1 MDRGLLRCPASASP
15 AALAGRPAGRKGGS
29 LGRERRHRR
38 APCEGGG
45 LAPRRSRDRRVRAA
59 WLPRVRLQPPRGR
72 CLERRCPL
80 QPSPFP
86 QRPARGE
93 QKRTFPPRFPRS
105 RSRLYRYQS
114 FGKRWTHLNQSIHGQ
129 GSTRKPPAVAEDR
142 LYDCWRKSSA
152 KLREVSSEL
161 HKKQVVEAWGDQLAL
176 KQQREAA
183 DQEERVRSEN
193 QYKRARRAAL
203 ERLEQEQQRRKQE
216 EEKQAEILRQQMA
229 ELQLRDVE
237 ATKLKEEE
245 ESLLKQHWELQAL
258 EAERKL
264 KDEQQKKVELG
275 RFLKHQV
282 QAQLRKRV
290 QQVQEEL
297 EKDRQILLA
306 LSEKDE
312 QDQRLQ
318 SSRREEAMAAVAWM
332 KKVIEEQLQL
342 EREREAELETI
353 FREEARQV
361 WEKREE
367 EWGREQKARDRLMA
381 EVLAEREQQ
390 IQQKMEQ
397 NRQAQQESVRFR
409 EQLIQQLEEARQLTQ
424 WEQQAGVERKTACKQ
439 ELQAQ
444 LTQRQQQ
451 QQEELQH
458 QQEAATEAQL
468 REEQLQEL
476 EQVEARRMVEACY
489 RKQVGAAAQMA
500 LKGAPLRMAGLRT
513 AIPGWRPSGGGGE
526 RERSDPTAGIRP
538 DSCKASSACPPSSAT
553 ATPKLPGAKEDSAF
567 WV

>member
-1 MDRGLLRCPASASP
+1 MAVRAVPPFWGGRSRALEQQLVRRREQEARLRRQWELHSRSFQQSALRS
-15 AALAGRPAGRKGGS
+15 RKQAEWS
-29 LGRERRHRR
+29 SRRSFQQSMEAHDRERLK
-38 APCEGGG
+38 EE
-45 LAPRRSRDRRVRAA
+45 AA
-59 WLPRVRLQPPRGR
+59 AG
-72 CLERRCPL
+72 LERRRRRL
-80 QPSPFP
+80 RELLWREREGLAAELRGLRSGGAAELEEKR
-86 QRPARGE
+86 QRSQELRSARE
-93 QKRTFPPRFPRS
+93 ER
-105 RSRLYRYQS
+105 
-114 FGKRWTHLNQSIHGQ
+114 
-129 GSTRKPPAVAEDR
+129 RKQVAEDR

-193 QYKRARRAAL
+193 QYERARRAAL
-203 ERLEQEQQRRKQE
+203 ERLEQEQQRRKQA

-229 ELQLRDVE
+229 ELQLRDAE

-258 EAERKL
+258 EAERRRK
-264 KDEQQKKVELG
+264 EERQKKVELG

-297 EKDRQILLA
+297 EEDRQILLA

-318 SSRREEAMAAVAWM
+318 SSRRREEAVAAVAWM
-332 KKVIEEQLQL
+332 KEVIEKQLQL

-367 EWGREQKARDRLMA
+367 EWGRERKARDRLMA

-390 IQQKMEQ
+390 IQQKVEQ
-397 NRQAQQESVRFR
+397 NRQAQQESVRLR
-409 EQLIQQLEEARQLTQ
+409 EQLIQELEEARQLTQ
-424 WEQQAGVERKTACKQ
+424 CEQQAGIERKTARKQ

-444 LTQRQQQ
+444 VGLAVTG
-451 QQEELQH
+451 
-458 QQEAATEAQL
+458 QEAATEAQL

-476 EQVEARRMVEACY
+476 EQLEARRMAEACCG
-489 RKQVGAAAQMA
+489 KQVGAA
-500 LKGAPLRMAGLRT
+500 LGRAGLRT
-513 AIPGWRPSGGGGE
+513 ATPGWRPGGG
-526 RERSDPTAGIRP
+526 REI
-538 DSCKASSACPPSSAT
+538 
-553 ATPKLPGAKEDSAF
+553 
-567 WV
+567 